1 LGFSHCLKK
10 SALLLLLAADFRLMQ
25 IWANITPIP
34 TCFAGKLIAF
44 FSFDMTKRILIMKDC
59 YINTSI
65 TFIIAMM
72 GFVISPATVAETQL
86 DMLDTSA
93 NNFLFSDQDIISV
106 HHRRFRRHNRR
117 YHHHHRRYNRYH
129 RRYDNYRRY
138 NHQNYRKDRHHRRHY
153 YDDRYDIY

>member
-1 LGFSHCLKK
+1 
-10 SALLLLLAADFRLMQ
+10 
-25 IWANITPIP
+25 
-34 TCFAGKLIAF
+34 
-44 FSFDMTKRILIMKDC
+44 MKDR

-72 GFVISPATVAETQL
+72 GFVISPASIAEDQL
-86 DMLDTSA
+86 DMLDTNA

-117 YHHHHRRYNRYH
+117 YHHHHRRYNRYN

-138 NHQNYRKDRHHRRHY
+138 NRHHKRYDNYRKDY